1 MVIDV
6 PVEIGREAA
15 REAAVRELS
24 NPAYPKP
31 SWLDRVLDRVWQ
43 FITELIAR
51 AEGVPGGWLS
61 LTVLVLVLAV
71 IVVAL
76 VRAAR
81 KAPRARRPGEGGLF
95 GETLLAAAEHRAL
108 AERHAAAGEWAQ
120 AIRERLRA
128 VAREL
133 EERTIVEPM
142 PGRTAGELAAEAG
155 RALPALA
162 ADLDRGARTFADVT
176 YGGRP
181 GTPEGYAALTGLDT
195 AVRGAK
201 ATLR

>member
-1 MVIDV
+1 MVLDI

-24 NPAYPKP
+24 DPAYPKP
-31 SWLDRVLDRVWQ
+31 SWVDLVLERIWAFVND
-43 FITELIAR
+43 LIAR
-51 AEGVPGGWLS
+51 ASGVPGGWLT
-61 LTVLVLVLAV
+61 LTVLVLILAV
-71 IVVAL
+71 VVVAL

-81 KAPRARRPGEGGLF
+81 KAPRSRQPGDGGLF
-95 GETLLAAAEHRAL
+95 GETRLGAAEHRAL

-128 VAREL
+128 IAREL

-142 PGRTAGELAAEAG
+142 PGRTATELAAEAG

-162 ADLDRGARTFADVT
+162 AGLDQGVRTFADVT
-176 YGGRP
+176 YGERP
-181 GTPEGYAALTGLDT
+181 GSPEGYAALTELDT
-195 AVRGAK
+195 AVRREK